1 MTFSTASFKMHALID
16 EVIKNIGPMTKR
28 LSLWLLGSLLIV
40 LLAACNLTTP
50 DNLPTPIPTPD
61 LPRVEI
67 IDPPNNVQVYENTEF
82 NFDIVARDET
92 QGISWLVL
100 LVDGAEIN
108 QARPQDAETVEVFRV
123 TMNWRTSELG
133 NHAVEAIAYRA
144 DGTQSDPA
152 VLNVEV
158 IARP

>member
-1 MTFSTASFKMHALID
+1 MK
-16 EVIKNIGPMTKR
+16 KR
-28 LSLWLLGSLLIV
+28 LFLVLLGSLLMM

-50 DNLPTPIPTPD
+50 DKLPTAIPTPD

-67 IDPPNNVQVYENTEF
+67 LDPPNNVQVYENTEF
-82 NFDIVARDET
+82 NFDIVARDES
-92 QGISWLVL
+92 QGIAWLVL
-100 LVDGAEIN
+100 LVDGVELN
-108 QARPQDAETVEVFRV
+108 QARPQDEEAVAVFRV

-133 NHAVEAIAYRA
+133 NHAIEAIAYRA

-158 IARP
+158 IPRP